1 MNVVAQLLEATEE
14 IVHLL
19 REPIEK
25 EKRDIIIEQVEQ
37 LLEKREQLLQQLPAT
52 LTEEEKQI
60 GKQLLALDRE
70 ANGLL
75 RQFKQ
80 HIQQDLKQIKQT
92 KEAVDRYD
100 DLYNSLASDGMF
112 YDKRR

>member
-1 MNVVAQLLEATEE
+1 MSVVSELLGITKAMVE
-14 IVHLL
+14 LL

-25 EKRDIIIEQVEQ
+25 EKRDAVIEQIEEM
-37 LLEKREQLLQQLPAT
+37 LEKREQLLKQLPAT
-52 LTEEEKQI
+52 LTEEEKKM

-70 ANGLL
+70 TNNLL

-80 HIQQDLKQIKQT
+80 QIQQDLKQIKQT
-92 KEAVDRYD
+92 REAVDRYD
-100 DLYNSLASDGMF
+100 DLYDSLAIDGMF